1 MNTNKKPLIGT
12 TSWLIPG
19 TYYENACIVSEIVD
33 FVELLVFTW
42 DEETKKLLS
51 SEVKKLSS
59 LTERHG
65 LLYTVHLP
73 TDNIENVKEAYSF
86 LSKSGLKII
95 NYVLHPITGIDILLS
110 KHGSDISLENLKE
123 RVVFHEN
130 LTLDIGHHLLGEKLP
145 RKYIKKVKEVH
156 LMGVSEREDHLKL
169 NEEALHELNKIFNG
183 NIREIPMI
191 CLEIFNLND
200 MLESIALL
208 KRHLKVT
215 VPEAPQI

>member
-1 MNTNKKPLIGT
+1 MNSTKRPLIGT

-19 TYYENACIVSEIVD
+19 TYYENARIVSEIVD

-42 DEETKKLLS
+42 DEETRNLLN

-59 LTERHG
+59 LTEKHG

-95 NYVLHPITGIDILLS
+95 NYVLHPISGIDRLLS
-110 KHGSDISLENLKE
+110 IHGKEISLENL
-123 RVVFHEN
+123 RDMIVLHEN

-145 RKYIKKVKEVH
+145 RRYIKKVKEVH
-156 LMGVSEREDHLKL
+156 LMGVSEKEDHLKL
-169 NEEALHELNKIFNG
+169 NEETLQELKRIFDG
-183 NIREIPMI
+183 NIKEIPMI

-200 MLESIALL
+200 MLESLALL
-208 KRHLKVT
+208 RRHLESNSPSKT
-215 VPEAPQI
+215 P